1 MKTKTSI
8 VICLGSSCY
17 RRGNQHI
24 LEVVKSYLQDH
35 NLKSEVEF
43 KGQLCS
49 GNCAHGPVIKINGEM
64 FSNIDEASIIGILD
78 AHFNSPNSEEV

>member
-17 RRGNQHI
+17 RRGNQYI
-24 LEVVKSYLQDH
+24 LEVVKSYIQEH

-64 FSNIDEASIIGILD
+64 FSTIDEASIIRILD
-78 AHFNSPNSEEV
+78 AHFSTLSQEEV